1 MGDFTNLGFV
11 EYSSKTD
18 FWDTV
23 LETQKQFWKLLQYR
37 EYNGLNVL
45 KRLGENEP
53 VGKAIMPVVFTG
65 IIQGTCSSNIEKNGF
80 KEIYSLSQTPQVV
93 LDHQARDDRGYL
105 YLSWDYV
112 EEAFEEELIKNM
124 FNEYIKCIIDL
135 INNNI

>member
-1 MGDFTNLGFV
+1 M
-11 EYSSKTD
+11 
-18 FWDTV
+18 
-23 LETQKQFWKLLQYR
+23 
-37 EYNGLNVL
+37 L

-93 LDHQARDDRGYL
+93 LDHQARDDRGYF

-112 EEAFEEELIKNM
+112 EEAFEEELINNM

>member
-1 MGDFTNLGFV
+1 M
-11 EYSSKTD
+11 
-18 FWDTV
+18 
-23 LETQKQFWKLLQYR
+23 QYR